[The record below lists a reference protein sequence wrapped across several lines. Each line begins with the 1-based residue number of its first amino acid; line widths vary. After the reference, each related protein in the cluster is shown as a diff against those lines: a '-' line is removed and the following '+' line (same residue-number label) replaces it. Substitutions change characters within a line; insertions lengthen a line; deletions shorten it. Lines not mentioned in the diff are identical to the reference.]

1 MREPLPFREECLT
14 AAQLF
19 LGPLPVADVLDNDD
33 AEARRAELVADERD
47 REVCPDHAAILG
59 KTAFLQAV
67 RVALAVHELREHV
80 PIRLTPRRVR
90 DLRELEGAELLFAV
104 AEEATE
110 LSIRFEGVAARV
122 HQRDPNRR
130 FIEERVELSL
140 ALSERALDLH
150 APGIAGPAHRSSAEH
165 EHGEPR
171 QLIDGHSQ

>member
-47 REVCPDHAAILG
+47 REVCPDNAAILG
-59 KTAFLQAV
+59 ETAFLQAIG
-67 RVALAVHELREHV
+67 VALAVHELREHV
-80 PIRLTPRRVR
+80 PIGFAPRRVR

-104 AEEATE
+104 GEHAAE

-122 HQRDPNRR
+122 HERDPDRSC
-130 FIEERVELSL
+130 IKKGVELPL
-140 ALSERALDLH
+140 ALS
-150 APGIAGPAHRSSAEH
+150 
-165 EHGEPR
+165 
-171 QLIDGHSQ
+171 